1 MKSHIKQNQLRK
13 NLQTTPYHDI
23 LVCPSSWVCPKA
35 FTTASF
41 SSAMEAPLGTW
52 ISAIMKRYFQIEI
65 TSKQSL
71 TYNYMQSSG
80 FPISIPKQEPS
91 SLRTDSLRS
100 CWGSFWYEK
109 LSLMPQSSGWGED
122 EDAIPHM
129 QASKNTGPRPGIM
142 WKPLLQ
148 NILSIR
154 IWVCVFSFFSTEF
167 LVWDVD
173 ENPNLPIG
181 GSVGV
186 IMICRGETVISV
198 GWFGGEL
205 GNTCN
210 DTDIGI

>member
-23 LVCPSSWVCPKA
+23 LVCSSSWVCPKA

-100 CWGSFWYEK
+100 CWGSFWYAK
-109 LSLMPQSSGWGED
+109 LFLMPQSSGWGED

-154 IWVCVFSFFSTEF
+154 IWVCVFSFFLQSSWCEILMKTPTF
-167 LVWDVD
+167 HRRFCGGDNDMQRRDCYFSWMVW
-173 ENPNLPIG
+173 
-181 GSVGV
+181 
-186 IMICRGETVISV
+186 RGTRKY
-198 GWFGGEL
+198 L
-205 GNTCN
+205 
-210 DTDIGI
+210 